1 MEIEVVDVYLN
12 VAWAWQWE
20 MKSQFNGDQKKT
32 ILCQKILTLACFTTF
47 LMLLSLSYL
56 VPLVLRNDVRQVSS
70 TTCTCFERKLVPVHR
85 TCDF

>member
-32 ILCQKILTLACFTTF
+32 ILCQKNTYFGMFYNI
-47 LMLLSLSYL
+47 SYASQF
-56 VPLVLRNDVRQVSS
+56 VISGA
-70 TTCTCFERKLVPVHR
+70 TCFEK
-85 TCDF
+85 